1 MTVALI
7 ALIALLALLINR
19 ANNNNKKKIKFAS
32 SSTCVTNAVVT
43 VSTLAKLKLLLK
55 DTHIFNMTT
64 MQLIIQVAS
73 DYFDN
78 MSSDS
83 QKLLF
88 DDPLSFFKSNFRM
101 TGKLKAN
108 SWYNEEFIKM
118 CKNWAN
124 FTRMKETREFWRN
137 LNLFSNLNDILK
149 TGMSNIWEFNFRPRN
164 VFSRAHMDIISD
176 CLGTKRPFMPT
187 NKIVNGI
194 DITTQNWLNDQ
205 INQSVINSIINFE
218 NSNMDFPPQSAEK
231 IQQTF
236 DRVQYYYSN
245 IDTTRLLNF
254 VDYNSLD
261 GNGYT
266 REQIVESIVEST
278 ARDIVR
284 KQHHD
289 DLIALVNLLPRR

>member
-1 MTVALI
+1 MTVT
-7 ALIALLALLINR
+7 LLIVLTLLIILINKI
-19 ANNNNKKKIKFAS
+19 NNNNKKKIKFASS

-43 VSTLAKLKLLLK
+43 VSTLDESKN
-55 DTHIFNMTT
+55 TYIFYINTI
-64 MQLIIQVAS
+64 QLIIQVAC

-78 MSSDS
+78 MSSES
-83 QKLLF
+83 QQLLS
-88 DDPLSFFKSNFRM
+88 DDPLSFFKSNFRI

-108 SWYNEEFIKM
+108 SWYNPEFIKM
-118 CKNWAN
+118 CNDWAN
-124 FTRMKETREFWRN
+124 FTRMKETREFLRN

-149 TGMSNIWEFNFRPRN
+149 TGMNGIWEFNFKPRN

-187 NKIVNGI
+187 NRIVNGI
-194 DITTQNWLNDQ
+194 DITTQSWLSDQ
-205 INQSVINSIINFE
+205 ISQSVVNTIINFE
-218 NSNMDFPPQSAEK
+218 NGNMDFPPQSAEK
-231 IQQTF
+231 IEQTF
-236 DRVQYYYSN
+236 EKVQYYYSN

-266 REQIVESIVEST
+266 REQVVQSIVEST

-284 KQHHD
+284 RQHHD